1 MEKIVGNIVSK
12 TTQKVYLV
20 KWNSD
25 EHTSWISREPNMWE
39 MVCTKIY
46 SEQDAIVCAQKFI
59 DSQYETY

>member
-25 EHTSWISREPNMWE
+25 ENTSWISREPNMWE

-46 SEQDAIVCAQKFI
+46 SEQDAIMCAQNFI
-59 DSQYETY
+59 DTQYETY